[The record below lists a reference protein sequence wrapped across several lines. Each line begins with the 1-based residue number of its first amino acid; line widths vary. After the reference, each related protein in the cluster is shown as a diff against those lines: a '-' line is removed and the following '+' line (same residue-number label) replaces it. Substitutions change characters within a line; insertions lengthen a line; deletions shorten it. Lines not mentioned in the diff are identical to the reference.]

1 MYEFRLRG
9 VEILPA
15 TIGRIRENICMIL
28 ANLDPRLNNVNTS
41 ELSAH
46 SSLLHAMGL
55 LTKGTGFLI
64 SSGYV
69 VTAYHVVKNACRIV
83 CLTPFNNF
91 INLKL
96 VKYDESRDI
105 ALLEPETRWSGG
117 ISIDDV
123 KSSLHLRRGS

>member
-64 SSGYV
+64 LQP
-69 VTAYHVVKNACRIV
+69 TM
-83 CLTPFNNF
+83 
-91 INLKL
+91 
-96 VKYDESRDI
+96 
-105 ALLEPETRWSGG
+105 
-117 ISIDDV
+117 
-123 KSSLHLRRGS
+123 